1 MVLRYRF
8 RPGKE
13 MTNNCLKHSLG
24 SSKLD
29 LLCGR
34 RSFKHWWRK
43 KILAVFAMQVKV
55 FSWLSQQAILELDF
69 LPGTLSEKIMWSYE
83 LIW

>member
-1 MVLRYRF
+1 L
-8 RPGKE
+8 
-13 MTNNCLKHSLG
+13 
-24 SSKLD
+24 
-29 LLCGR
+29 
-34 RSFKHWWRK
+34 RK